1 MGDFETL
8 TSHIVKATYAR
19 QGVQNMRTRQKQ
31 LESLLQQKRIP
42 KSGYSDSVVEYI
54 IRELSI
60 MDSNNFQSN
69 CGVGERE
76 GRVYSSL
83 VSNRH
88 FSLSHGIGRSGNI
101 YEEQPKAAGSSI
113 IYKLTTSMAAHA
125 LELSGFTKPLNCLV
139 LPLATGMTLAMC
151 LLTLKMNKSA
161 VKYVIW
167 SRIDQKSCFKSIIT
181 AGLTPLVVDNIIVNG
196 QMQTNIAHIQEL
208 LEKYGE
214 EILCVMST
222 TSCFA
227 PRQPDLIDEIA
238 RLCKK
243 HCVGHVINNAYGLQ
257 CSYITK
263 LINRATVVGRVDAGE
278 EVVELSA
285 KTMIGLSMLTI
296 YSLFQSPCRNLHL
309 R

>member
-1 MGDFETL
+1 MDEFETL

-31 LESLLQQKRIP
+31 LDNLLQQKRIP
-42 KSGYSDSVVEYI
+42 KSGYGDSVIEYI
-54 IRELSI
+54 VRELSI
-60 MDSNNFQSN
+60 MDSNNFQTN

-83 VSNRH
+83 VLNRH
-88 FSLSHGIGRSGNI
+88 YSLSHGIGRSGNI

-125 LELSGFTKPLNCLV
+125 LELSGFAKPLNCLV

-151 LLTLKMNKSA
+151 LLTLKLKKSA

-181 AGLTPLVVDNIIVNG
+181 AGLTPLVVNNIIVNG
-196 QMQTNIAHIQEL
+196 QMQTNVAHIKEL
-208 LEKYGE
+208 LEKYGD

-227 PRQPDLIDEIA
+227 PRQPDLVDEIA
-238 RLCKK
+238 KLCKK

-257 CSYITK
+257 CPYITK
-263 LINRATVVGRVDAGE
+263 LINRAIVVGRVDAGKTLDDMKAKMT
-278 EVVELSA
+278 EVYCICD
-285 KTMIGLSMLTI
+285 M
-296 YSLFQSPCRNLHL
+296 
-309 R
+309 